1 MKKLFTY
8 YLILPAFVWLSIFGF
23 LKAIFLIFHFN
34 SIQNEAFTTVVSV
47 FFKSLNLDFSSIA
60 YILIFPFFLLVVQY
74 FWHSSLLKKIFK
86 YYHFILAFI
95 LSFINVVDIF
105 LFASWSSKIS
115 LKSLLFAKMPLQV
128 LSTMGSFNVILAVFF
143 MALHLVISF
152 FLIQKILSKTKFKV
166 IRNSFSFLVYI
177 TISAFLI
184 VVFLRGGLQSVP
196 INQSA
201 VYLYQNN
208 TLNVAGVNPLWNFM
222 NTLVQNKKYL
232 NENPYNKI
240 DKEKAKK
247 YVKDLFKV
255 KKDTTTSLFKIN
267 KPNIIFIALEGVNAN
282 VFKSFGAKNSFAP
295 SLDSLFQHGFLFT
308 EMYSAG
314 FRSDQG
320 MLAIYGG
327 FPPTPVSSIAAQPE
341 KFKHLPSLSKKIMK
355 EEYHCSYFM
364 GVEPE
369 FGNLKSFLVYNGF
382 DKLIDIKDFSPKQK
396 TTSLG
401 VPDEFL
407 FHKFLNEMET
417 VSEPFY
423 SMIFT
428 ATTHEPFDMPFN
440 KGVKEERQRY
450 LNTVAYLDTVLIDFM
465 HKAKQMP
472 WYENTV
478 FIISSDH
485 AHSQPNDYYFD
496 ANERYHIPFFIFGK
510 PLRQAFVNKRNSKIC
525 SQVDIPKTILEQ
537 LNITTNDFKW
547 SKDLM
552 NPYSKEFAFYTYIE
566 GYVLKTEQCNNGWE
580 YRYDKPFG
588 KFNPEDS
595 TFCQEQGQAFLQEL
609 YDNYLN
615 Y

>member
-1 MKKLFTY
+1 M
-8 YLILPAFVWLSIFGF
+8 
-23 LKAIFLIFHFN
+23 
-34 SIQNEAFTTVVSV
+34 
-47 FFKSLNLDFSSIA
+47 
-60 YILIFPFFLLVVQY
+60 
-74 FWHSSLLKKIFK
+74 
-86 YYHFILAFI
+86 AFI

-267 KPNIIFIALEGVNAN
+267 IPNIIFIALEGVNAN

-450 LNTVAYLDTVLIDFM
+450 LNTVAYLDTVLID
-465 HKAKQMP
+465 Q
-472 WYENTV
+472 
-478 FIISSDH
+478 
-485 AHSQPNDYYFD
+485 
-496 ANERYHIPFFIFGK
+496 
-510 PLRQAFVNKRNSKIC
+510 NSTDNLWHFEQGTR
-525 SQVDIPKTILEQ
+525 QVDVKVSGRYSNNHSEMRYAAVLLATPIFVSCPAIQQMFQDSSFVATAFKRTTGQQPVEQ
-537 LNITTNDFKW
+537 F
-547 SKDLM
+547 
-552 NPYSKEFAFYTYIE
+552 
-566 GYVLKTEQCNNGWE
+566 
-580 YRYDKPFG
+580 
-588 KFNPEDS
+588 
-595 TFCQEQGQAFLQEL
+595 EL
-609 YDNYLN
+609 YSILSNVQPAIPQLLYRMARGRPSTVWHG
-615 Y
+615 